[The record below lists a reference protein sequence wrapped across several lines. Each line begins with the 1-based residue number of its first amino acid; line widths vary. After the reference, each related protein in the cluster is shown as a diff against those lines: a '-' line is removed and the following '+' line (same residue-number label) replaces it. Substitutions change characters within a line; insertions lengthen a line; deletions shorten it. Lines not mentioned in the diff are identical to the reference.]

1 MSYINDSEQ
10 CHHRSDIF
18 QWMCLYKAPFP
29 LTYTYISIILVP
41 SFPSPVVDPILHA
54 SSCFVSIIRQTDAP
68 LWKGR
73 SLSDIHCVTTESVLH
88 RDPNISAHNLHLFV
102 SGVVQILV
110 EFHSP
115 QLVFCQNPNKIL
127 SSKDRLS
134 FFLFTGDLRE

>member
-1 MSYINDSEQ
+1 MSSSIRY
-10 CHHRSDIF
+10 F

-115 QLVFCQNPNKIL
+115 QHFFCQNPNKIL

>member
-1 MSYINDSEQ
+1 MIQSSVIIDQ
-10 CHHRSDIF
+10 IF
-18 QWMCLYKAPFP
+18 FSGCVFIKLH
-29 LTYTYISIILVP
+29 ISIILVP

-73 SLSDIHCVTTESVLH
+73 SLSDVHCVTTESVLH

-115 QLVFCQNPNKIL
+115 QLFFCQNPNKIL

-134 FFLFTGDLRE
+134 FFIYRRSERVRVHFDM

>member
-1 MSYINDSEQ
+1 
-10 CHHRSDIF
+10 
-18 QWMCLYKAPFP
+18 MCLYKAPFP

-110 EFHSP
+110 EFLSP
-115 QLVFCQNPNKIL
+115 QLFFCQNPNKIL

-134 FFLFTGDLRE
+134 FFYLPEI

>member
-1 MSYINDSEQ
+1 
-10 CHHRSDIF
+10 
-18 QWMCLYKAPFP
+18 MCLYKAPFP
-29 LTYTYISIILVP
+29 LTYNYISIILVP

-102 SGVVQILV
+102 SGVVQILTSAFFLPKS
-110 EFHSP
+110 E
-115 QLVFCQNPNKIL
+115 QNIVFKGQIVFL
-127 SSKDRLS
+127 
-134 FFLFTGDLRE
+134 LFTGDLRE

>member
-1 MSYINDSEQ
+1 
-10 CHHRSDIF
+10 
-18 QWMCLYKAPFP
+18 MCLYKAPFP
-29 LTYTYISIILVP
+29 LTYNYISIILVP
-41 SFPSPVVDPILHA
+41 SFPSPVVDPIHHA

-115 QLVFCQNPNKIL
+115 QL
-127 SSKDRLS
+127 
-134 FFLFTGDLRE
+134 FFLPKSEQNIVFKGQIVFLFIYRRSERVRVHFDM